1 MSLQQVL
8 VVRSI
13 TAEVAGVHNV
23 LVRVLVHMMM
33 PSRTLC
39 RKMAGAKNTWIFH
52 SKVFAFIMYPQLV
65 LGGRSIVTLFTF
77 EPSSNMFYFNMN
89 S

>member
-8 VVRSI
+8 VVSSI
-13 TAEVAGVHNV
+13 AAEVAGVHNV

-39 RKMAGAKNTWIFH
+39 RKLAGAKITWIFY
-52 SKVFAFIMYPQLV
+52 SKVFTVIMYPQLV
-65 LGGRSIVTLFTF
+65 LSGRSIVTLFTF
-77 EPSSNMFYFNMN
+77 EPSSNMFYFYMN